1 MWIDFSG
8 DWGIFLIFFCRFL
21 LFAVGFPLLMGKTD
35 GVLCKTI
42 LIFHKT
48 GHPFMTGDGTPALP
62 RTLEPRL
69 FPHLLFLQQD
79 KGFSELPKRTPKA
92 PNEAQK
98 RRGWQMNP
106 APTGTSLSQRS
117 AKKVRIGKLDDFGM
131 SVFLSFF
138 SFRKGEKRP
147 KTKYLPIWQ
156 KKRETFKSSPLA
168 KPRNKGNITVFHK
181 KSKKNRE
188 KLLFST
194 HRKPTIKHSQN
205 DNINQFFKNFSY
217 FCPL

>member
-138 SFRKGEKRP
+138 LFAKGKNDQR
-147 KTKYLPIWQ
+147 Q
-156 KKRETFKSSPLA
+156 NTFLF
-168 KPRNKGNITVFHK
+168 G
-181 KSKKNRE
+181 KKNGRR
-188 KLLFST
+188 LNL
-194 HRKPTIKHSQN
+194 RPSQN
-205 DNINQFFKNFSY
+205 PATKETSLFFIKK
-217 FCPL
+217 